1 MIHHAPPGRALRWLC
16 TTGSLALL
24 LSACASQAQP
34 AASAVASDEANAL
47 ILATL
52 YANTSAE
59 YEAATQSIYRA
70 AEARLDAVLADT
82 SHTASIE
89 QNGSFAALP
98 PAIVLDVDETVLDNS
113 AYEVRL
119 IEDGTSY
126 PTLWSEWCNEA
137 AARPLPGAL
146 EFTKLAASRGVTVFY
161 VTNRKEPVKAGT
173 LKNLVERGF
182 PMQDGVDTLLMR
194 EGKPEWTGDK
204 TTRRAMIAENYRIV
218 MLFGDNAG
226 DFVALADA
234 KGTAEERRAAL
245 AKHDDRWG
253 RSWFMLPNPM
263 YGYWDES
270 ALGGNY
276 GQPTRDLNRMRV
288 GAMDAQR

>member
-1 MIHHAPPGRALRWLC
+1 MDGPNP
-16 TTGSLALL
+16 
-24 LSACASQAQP
+24 AS
-34 AASAVASDEANAL
+34 SVEANAL

-59 YEAATQSIYRA
+59 YEAATLSVYRA
-70 AEARLDAVLADT
+70 AEARLAGYLADT
-82 SHTASIE
+82 SHSAALE
-89 QNGSFAALP
+89 QTGSFDRRP

-113 AYEVRL
+113 PYEVRL

-126 PTLWSEWCNEA
+126 PTLWSEWCNESS
-137 AARPLPGAL
+137 ARPIPGAL
-146 EFTKLAASRGVTVFY
+146 EFTKYAAERGVTVFY

-173 LKNLVERGF
+173 LKNLVDQGF
-182 PMQDGVDTLLMR
+182 PMKAGVDTLLMR
-194 EGKPEWTGDK
+194 GGMPEWTGDK
-204 TTRRAMIAENYRIV
+204 TSRRAAIAEQYRIV

-226 DFVALADA
+226 DFVGLAQA
-234 KGTAEERRAAL
+234 KGTGAERRAAL
-245 AKHDDRWG
+245 AAHDEKWG

-276 GQPTRDLNRMRV
+276 KQPVADLNRMRV
-288 GAMDAQR
+288 GAMEALR